1 MNYTCISGK
10 SALMFAV
17 MHGHHKCVKSL
28 TDAGADVNKVT
39 NTGYTAMTYA
49 AESGHINCLKLLFKK
64 GAYVNLLHRRNR
76 NLLEIYLEEFSWGSN
91 VDRPIC
97 TLLFAAGERVSH
109 RLG

>member
-28 TDAGADVNKVT
+28 TDAGADINKVT

-76 NLLEIYLEEFSWGSN
+76 EFTGDIS
-91 VDRPIC
+91 
-97 TLLFAAGERVSH
+97 
-109 RLG
+109 